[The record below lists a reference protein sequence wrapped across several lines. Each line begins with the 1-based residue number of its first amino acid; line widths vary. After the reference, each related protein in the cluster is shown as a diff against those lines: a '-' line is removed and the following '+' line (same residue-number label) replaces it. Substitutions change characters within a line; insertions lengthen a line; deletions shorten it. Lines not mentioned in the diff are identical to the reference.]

1 MFFNLFI
8 DVIIVLQHKIWRSIR
23 DNYVRNRRKNNE
35 ACKSG
40 SGASKKKKYI
50 YEEQLR
56 FLEKTMELRT
66 TNTSIPEDPTLD
78 NCSVDI
84 ESNGNNSGH
93 ENDEES
99 VVEVTPTT
107 SIKRAS
113 VNVKRCTRKS
123 NFIEEKLVSFME
135 AHQPRQDLLI
145 EDEDLSFFKSLLPTV
160 RKLNADKKFTFR
172 MQTMQILK
180 NLQQGTSATIEARP
194 NNFISF
200 PPQQSTASYA
210 NTNTNYQPES
220 RPSSTA
226 TYFSNFSPSYHSTD
240 DSHSRAEY
248 DRDNLQYSNLDLT

>member
-1 MFFNLFI
+1 
-8 DVIIVLQHKIWRSIR
+8 
-23 DNYVRNRRKNNE
+23 
-35 ACKSG
+35 
-40 SGASKKKKYI
+40 
-50 YEEQLR
+50 
-56 FLEKTMELRT
+56 MELRT

-107 SIKRAS
+107 STKRAS

-145 EDEDLSFFKSLLPTV
+145 EDLSFFKSLLPTV

-172 MQTMQILK
+172 MQTMQILQ

-200 PPQQSTASYA
+200 PPPNSLLLRMPTLIQII
-210 NTNTNYQPES
+210 
-220 RPSSTA
+220 
-226 TYFSNFSPSYHSTD
+226 
-240 DSHSRAEY
+240 
-248 DRDNLQYSNLDLT
+248 NLNLDRHQRLHIFQIFHQATILLMIHIREPNMTETIFNIQT